1 MVSQLKKWGG
11 LAEKLLKARHLS
23 SDSGPA
29 KRTRGE
35 QVIQSSF
42 VEAPWRQSGGGKR
55 ARAGVVVFSPLPL

>member
-55 ARAGVVVFSPLPL
+55 AGVVVFSPLPL

>member
-1 MVSQLKKWGG
+1 MVSQLKEWGG
-11 LAEKLLKARHLS
+11 LAEKLPKARHLS

-42 VEAPWRQSGGGKR
+42 VEAPWRLSGGGK
-55 ARAGVVVFSPLPL
+55 RAGVVVFSPLPL